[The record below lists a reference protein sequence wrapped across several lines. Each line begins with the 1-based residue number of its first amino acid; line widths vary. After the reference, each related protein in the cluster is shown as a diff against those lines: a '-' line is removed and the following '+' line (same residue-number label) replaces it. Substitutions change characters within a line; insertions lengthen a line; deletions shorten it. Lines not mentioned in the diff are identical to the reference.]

1 MLSRPSSRGFT
12 LLEMVVATG
21 MMLIVS
27 GAVYQL
33 LLSTQRLARSQSER
47 LSMQSTA
54 RNAVLLVLAELRE
67 LNTAEGMG
75 QARNDI
81 LSGSGTSVTYRAG
94 RGFGLLCQP
103 PTSTQIRLARNAFAA
118 ARDPQPGRD
127 SVSVYLDGDPAT
139 DADDAWLSLGI
150 TGVSTA
156 VPCLG
161 SLEPAITLSVP
172 ETSGLVGVEA
182 GTPVRIS
189 EIMEL
194 RLYRSQA
201 VSWLGLRSVGSGEAI
216 QPVAGPLS
224 DNGFQLEYL
233 DRQGHSTADL
243 TSTRSIAV
251 AIHAVPEP
259 EPHLGAADTSGL
271 AADFA
276 GVVLLRNAAP

>member
-1 MLSRPSSRGFT
+1 MLNRPSRRGFT
-12 LLEMVVATG
+12 LLETVVATG

-33 LLSTQRLARSQSER
+33 LLSTQRLARSQSEH

-81 LSGSGTSVTYRAG
+81 LSGSSTSVTYRAS

-103 PTSTQIRLARNAFAA
+103 PTATQIRLARNSFAA

-127 SVSVYLDGDPAT
+127 SVSIYLEGDTTT
-139 DADDAWLSLGI
+139 DADDTWLSVAI

-156 VPCLG
+156 LPCLG
-161 SLEPAITLSVP
+161 SLEPAITLTVP
-172 ETSGLVGVEA
+172 ATSGLVGVEA
-182 GTPVRIS
+182 GTPARIS

-194 RLYRSQA
+194 RLYRSEA
-201 VSWLGLRSVGSGEAI
+201 MSWLGLRSVASGEPI

-224 DNGFQLEYL
+224 DHGFELEYL
-233 DRQGHSTADL
+233 DREGHSTGDL
-243 TSTRSIAV
+243 TSTKSIAV
-251 AIHAVPEP
+251 AIHAVPERQP
-259 EPHLGAADTSGL
+259 PLSAADTSSL
-271 AADFA
+271 AADFE

>member
-1 MLSRPSSRGFT
+1 MLNRPSRRGFT
-12 LLEMVVATG
+12 LLETVVATG

-27 GAVYQL
+27 GAVYHL
-33 LLSTQRLARSQSER
+33 LLSTQRLARSQSEH

-54 RNAVLLVLAELRE
+54 RNAVLLALAELGE
-67 LNTAEGMG
+67 LNTAEGAG
-75 QARNDI
+75 QDRNDI
-81 LSGSGTSVTYRAG
+81 LSGSSTSVTYRAG

-103 PTSTQIRLARNAFAA
+103 ATSGQLRLARNSFVA

-127 SVSVYLDGDPAT
+127 SVSVYLEGDST
-139 DADDAWLSLGI
+139 TGADDTWLLLGI

-172 ETSGLVGVEA
+172 ENSGLVGVA
-182 GTPVRIS
+182 PGTPLRIS

-194 RLYRSQA
+194 RLYRSEA
-201 VSWLGLRSVGSGEAI
+201 MSWLGLRSVSSGEAI

-224 DNGFQLEYL
+224 DDGFRLEYL
-233 DRQGHSTADL
+233 DRQGHPTADL
-243 TSTRSIAV
+243 ASTRSISV
-251 AIHAVPEP
+251 AIHASPERQP
-259 EPHLGAADTSGL
+259 PLGAADTSDVT
-271 AADFA
+271 ADFA